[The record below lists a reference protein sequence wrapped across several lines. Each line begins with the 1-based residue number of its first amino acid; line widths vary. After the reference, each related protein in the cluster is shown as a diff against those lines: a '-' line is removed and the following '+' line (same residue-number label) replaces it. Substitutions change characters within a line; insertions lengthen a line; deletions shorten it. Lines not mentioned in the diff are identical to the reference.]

1 MWPSFNVKRGA
12 VGITSQTFPSVQK
25 LPVPQK
31 ITLWGKG
38 SVSFA
43 NVWGSE
49 TFQPPPDVKG
59 GLERC

>member
-1 MWPSFNVKRGA
+1 M
-12 VGITSQTFPSVQK
+12 GITSQTFPSVQK
-25 LPVPQK
+25 LPLPQK

-49 TFQPPPDVKG
+49 TFQPPSDVKG